1 MLSHGELP
9 PQAAAASLRSSRPE
23 ARGFGSGLRARP
35 AGACSG
41 NPFTGFRSR
50 VPLAAARRETEVRKL
65 ARLLSEAGR
74 EDEFIA
80 ALSDSRKVD
89 ELMEEFGIE

>member
-1 MLSHGELP
+1 MLSQEDREMAIRV
-9 PQAAAASLRSSRPE
+9 AAFE
-23 ARGFGSGLRARP
+23 RGYEEGREKGRAM
-35 AGACSG
+35 
-41 NPFTGFRSR
+41 
-50 VPLAAARRETEVRKL
+50 VRKL

>member
-1 MLSHGELP
+1 M
-9 PQAAAASLRSSRPE
+9 
-23 ARGFGSGLRARP
+23 
-35 AGACSG
+35 
-41 NPFTGFRSR
+41 
-50 VPLAAARRETEVRKL
+50 VRKL